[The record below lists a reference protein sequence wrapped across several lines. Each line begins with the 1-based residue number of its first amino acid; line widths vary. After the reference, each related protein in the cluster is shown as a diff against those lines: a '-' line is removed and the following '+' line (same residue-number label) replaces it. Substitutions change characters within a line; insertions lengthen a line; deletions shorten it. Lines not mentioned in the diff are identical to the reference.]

1 MLIIKDIGERMIELQ
16 KDAEF
21 VPLVADLIATLMT
34 RDEMDDARDRLFTLN
49 IWTNNRDLPFSF
61 ESHCHFEF
69 MQEGLRIEDDR
80 AVMYLFYDVIEYIRV
95 DKE

>member
-1 MLIIKDIGERMIELQ
+1 MIELQ

-21 VPLVADLIATLMT
+21 VPLMADLVATLLT
-34 RDEMDDARDRLFTLN
+34 RDSMEDERDRLFTLN
-49 IWTNNRDLPFSF
+49 IWTNGRDLPFQF